1 LERQAK
7 PKMKFKV
14 KIGNKEYQNILS
26 INLHDGQITYAD
38 NTGLLHFPL
47 FDEVELFVKIKE
59 EWLKLK

>member
-1 LERQAK
+1 
-7 PKMKFKV
+7 MKFKV